1 MLRIFHG
8 RGAGVAASIAF
19 LALGLTGCGAQEEA
33 LTAPTRSQTGSGLDV
48 SPGLDRQSGAI
59 IFPHERFTLSL
70 KEQDILN
77 AALTYSMRECVTS
90 QGISYSPVSGGWDPI
105 YDASNYFGVWTT
117 TMAER
122 FAFVNPMTQ
131 ADMRANGVTING
143 VPIPDSTAPPPA
155 WASNNFNSDEALTA
169 IDGCLTLPESARFD
183 SLQFTPGPWAA
194 EFGNVS
200 DRAPQTQ
207 EWKDAVGEYRQC
219 LLDKGI
225 EPDPEGELGV
235 VGQNSGTIDAE
246 QISLALEVV
255 ACKDQVKLV
264 ERLAGQ
270 IAAFQAPIID
280 EYATD
285 LVAYRAQLDAVV
297 AEAREYLAT
306 QGVSE

>member
-1 MLRIFHG
+1 MLRVFHG
-8 RGAGVAASIAF
+8 RRAGRAAVIAL
-19 LALGLTGCGAQEEA
+19 LALGLTGCGVQEEA
-33 LTAPTRSQTGSGLDV
+33 LSAPTRSQTDSGLSV

-59 IFPHERFTLSL
+59 IFPHERFGLSL
-70 KEQDILN
+70 EEENILS
-77 AALTYSMRECVTS
+77 AAL
-90 QGISYSPVSGGWDPI
+90 SYSLSACVAPKGIPFAPYSGGWDPI

-122 FAFVNPMTQ
+122 FAFVKPMTQ

-143 VPIPDSTAPPPA
+143 VPVPDSTEPPPA
-155 WASNNFNSDEALTA
+155 WKSNDLSTDEAQAA
-169 IDGCLTLPESARFD
+169 IDECLALPESARFD
-183 SLQFTPGPWAA
+183 SLQFARGPWAA
-194 EFGNVS
+194 ELATTS
-200 DRAPQTQ
+200 ELASQTQ
-207 EWKDAVGEYRQC
+207 EWKDALGEYRQC
-219 LLDKGI
+219 LIDKGI
-225 EPDPEGELGV
+225 EPDPDDKLAV
-235 VGQNSGTIDAE
+235 VGQDSSTIDAE

-285 LVAYRAQLDAVV
+285 LVAYRAQLDEVV